1 MLVIGLTG
9 GIGSGKTKVANLFAE
24 YGVTI
29 IDTDQ
34 ISREVVEPHQPAWE
48 QIVEHFS
55 NTILEK
61 NNTLNR
67 RLLREKIFA
76 CDAEREWL
84 EALLHPLIRANMS
97 MQIEK
102 AHSPYCIAVIPLLAE
117 TKPNPLINRILV
129 VDADETI
136 QIERAKVRDCASTE
150 HIKSIMASQA
160 SRAERLKIA
169 HDVIENNGSVED
181 LKKKVLHMH
190 KYYLDMTTKN
200 TV

>member
-24 YGVTI
+24 LGVTI

-34 ISREVVEPHQPAWE
+34 ISRDVVEPHQPAWT
-48 QIVEHFS
+48 QIVEHFG
-55 NTILEK
+55 NEILEK

-67 RLLREKIFA
+67 RLLREKIFEN
-76 CDAEREWL
+76 DAEREWL
-84 EALLHPLIRANMS
+84 ENLLHPLIRATMKI
-97 MQIEK
+97 QVEK
-102 AHSPYCIAVIPLLAE
+102 AASPYCIAVIPLLAE
-117 TKPNPLINRILV
+117 TKPNPLINRVLV
-129 VDADETI
+129 IDADETT
-136 QIERAKVRDCASTE
+136 QIERAKIRDCASTE

-169 HDVIENNGSVED
+169 HDVIENNGSIDD

-190 KYYLDMTTKN
+190 KYYLDMAAKN